1 MNSQKAEIVMAH
13 LIAPGDCHI
22 LFNKQY
28 GSKVHKSEK
37 SGMGQCFHYSSH
49 SDSYKKSREGIFLS
63 NCF

>member
-1 MNSQKAEIVMAH
+1 MAH
-13 LIAPGDCHI
+13 LITPGDCHI